1 MQDFEDIY
9 EALKA
14 TVAALGGTKQV
25 ASRMR
30 PTLEPLKARSWL
42 LNCLNHDHPMKF
54 DPEEVQWIW
63 RAGCDVGFHDGKHW
77 ADHDAHY
84 EPSAP
89 CSVEAQL
96 ADCMRVIQSQRRSA
110 DEAEKVITAIK
121 DNPKL
126 RAVMAAANIDVEALL
141 Q

>member
-1 MQDFEDIY
+1 MQDFEDVY
-9 EALKA
+9 DALKA

-63 RAGCDVGFHDGKHW
+63 REGCDAGFYDGARW
-77 ADHDAHY
+77 AHRDTHFLPA
-84 EPSAP
+84 EPA
-89 CSVEAQL
+89 SVEGQL
-96 ADCMRVIQSQRRSA
+96 AAVLKQIQSRRRNDEDAISA
-110 DEAEKVITAIK
+110 ITAIK

>member
-1 MQDFEDIY
+1 MTDFEDIY
-9 EALKA
+9 DALKA
-14 TVAALGGTKQV
+14 TVAALGGTKVV
-25 ASRMR
+25 ASKMR
-30 PTLEPLKARSWL
+30 PTLDPLKARSWL

-63 RAGCDVGFHDGKHW
+63 REGCRAGYYDGARW
-77 ADHDAHY
+77 AHQDTDFLPG
-84 EPSAP
+84 EPA
-89 CSVEAQL
+89 SVEAQL
-96 ADCMRVIQSQRRSA
+96 ATVLKHIQARRRND
-110 DEAEKVITAIK
+110 DEAEKAITAIK